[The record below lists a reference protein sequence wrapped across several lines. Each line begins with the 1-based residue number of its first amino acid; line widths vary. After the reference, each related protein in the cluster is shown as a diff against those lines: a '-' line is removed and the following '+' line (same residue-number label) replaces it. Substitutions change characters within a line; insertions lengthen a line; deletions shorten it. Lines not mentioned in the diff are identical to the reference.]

1 MSRQKYIQVFIHI
14 TAWFCFFTLPF
25 YFIPKPPDNFK
36 FQPDDYIYFFYFLN
50 NLSLIGFYYLNA
62 EVLIPKLLARHKI
75 FYYLLSIAAL
85 FLLIVIF
92 PEYIKPQ
99 HEFVDTGSSGSLGPG
114 SPMPMPKHI
123 FNAMLALMFFFI
135 FIISSGIKII
145 NKWFESEKKK
155 TLIEKEKLQTELTH
169 LKAQINPHFLFNV
182 LNTIYAL
189 SLKKSDNT
197 PDAVMQLSKLL
208 RYIVNE
214 TQSDKVP
221 LDKEVDCI
229 NNYIDLQK
237 MRLSETVEITYRK
250 SGDFMQASIAP
261 LMLITFV
268 ENVFKHG
275 VSTHEVSPILIE
287 ISIEKNVFSFK
298 TTNRIFK
305 QSDEESA
312 GIGLVNTRKRLEL
325 IYPENHKLTIT
336 ESKSMFNVELTIN
349 L

>member
-1 MSRQKYIQVFIHI
+1 MTRQKYISIFIHI

-25 YFIPKPPDNFK
+25 YFIPKPPDNFQ
-36 FQPDDYIYFFYFLN
+36 FQPDDYIYVFYLIN

-85 FLLIVIF
+85 FLFIVVF

-99 HEFVDTGSSGSLGPG
+99 HEFVDHGNHGNHGSGE
-114 SPMPMPKHI
+114 PMPMPKHM
-123 FNAMLALMFFFI
+123 FNAMLALTFFFI

-145 NKWFESEKKK
+145 NKWFETEKKK

-214 TQSDKVP
+214 TQADKVP
-221 LDKEVDCI
+221 LEKEVDCI

-237 MRLSETVEITYRK
+237 MRLSETVEITYNK
-250 SGDFMQASIAP
+250 SGDFNQASIAP
-261 LMLITFV
+261 LLLITFV

-287 ISIEKNVFSFK
+287 ISLEKNVFSFK

-305 QSDEESA
+305 HTDQDSA
-312 GIGLVNTRKRLEL
+312 GIGLENTRKRLQL

-336 ESKSMFNVELTIN
+336 ETNYMFSVDLSIN